1 MKKQMIRYLATAICV
16 LAAGICYSCS
26 GRTNQVDLDS
36 RISEADLRTERT
48 DEEAGVQSGLIS
60 AETAAREES
69 GEEPSDAS
77 SENSLPCQTESVRF
91 YVHICGEVNNPG
103 VYEMEPGSRIFQ
115 AVEMAGGLTEEAA
128 DQCLNMAQEIG
139 DGMKITVPSREQLG
153 QTGEAGAKEG
163 TAGVPGEWIEFPGGS
178 GKGSGG
184 AAEGAG
190 EEKKVNLNTASKEEL
205 MALRGIGEA
214 RAEDIIRYREEF
226 GPFRTIE
233 EIMNISGIKEA
244 AFRKIKDSITV

>member
-1 MKKQMIRYLATAICV
+1 MKKKKIRYLLTVICM
-16 LAAGICYSCS
+16 LAAGICYSC
-26 GRTNQVDLDS
+26 GRTGKADPESQILTVELDD
-36 RISEADLRTERT
+36 SEAAEGTK
-48 DEEAGVQSGLIS
+48 GQNGLIS
-60 AETAAREES
+60 AESEAGTESAAEEEERVPEES
-69 GEEPSDAS
+69 PSR
-77 SENSLPCQTESVRF
+77 QTESVRF